1 MSVNR
6 FLQRISRD
14 GGLASSN
21 NFVVKFLNTKFE
33 MPYEMDEKLEFYCN
47 EAQLPNLNTSEGS
60 INGMYLGSGA
70 VKYPHTRV
78 FTEVQLGFI
87 LDANLSMLKF
97 FNAWQDYMFNEK
109 MGGTKQQNRNVTL
122 KYMDDY
128 VADLAIMKTELSP
141 YNDQLRRPMTYIL
154 ERAYP
159 YAIDAVP
166 LQFGSNQV
174 TQLTVQFSYMRHYT
188 INNDIQN
195 IEGDLIGMNNPVSI
209 GASQFI

>member
-1 MSVNR
+1 
-6 FLQRISRD
+6 
-14 GGLASSN
+14 
-21 NFVVKFLNTKFE
+21 
-33 MPYEMDEKLEFYCN
+33 
-47 EAQLPNLNTSEGS
+47 
-60 INGMYLGSGA
+60 
-70 VKYPHTRV
+70 
-78 FTEVQLGFI
+78 
-87 LDANLSMLKF
+87 
-97 FNAWQDYMFNEK
+97 
-109 MGGTKQQNRNVTL
+109 
-122 KYMDDY
+122 
-128 VADLAIMKTELSP
+128 
-141 YNDQLRRPMTYIL
+141 MTYIL